1 MNLGEVTMSPKFT
14 VAKLTHSRQNM
25 QVSSEWESPYLPLW
39 ENEVKVLSI
48 NYSPIVTMWFGAFIF
63 PVKSTIR
70 T

>member
-39 ENEVKVLSI
+39 GKWGQSSLNQLLT
-48 NYSPIVTMWFGAFIF
+48 YSDNVVWGVHIPCEIYN
-63 PVKSTIR
+63 
-70 T
+70 